1 MSETETLFAALRQSA
16 DEAVVDML
24 ERMVRDAPDPA
35 LNKINALDL
44 AAREGLGEER
54 VIAALLNA
62 VGLGMFEM
70 TWNVMCPSC
79 AGVLSANRS
88 LKTLDRA
95 QYNCAFCAAGYETT
109 LDNLVEVTFTVSPR
123 LRKIPAHSPDEL
135 SAAEYLR
142 QIFWSSAID
151 LPADLERL
159 LGEVTLESVELPP
172 GERAIVS
179 LQLPKGALIVFD
191 PVTHTAQF
199 LDVGGEEA
207 SERQNLS
214 VIFNKVPAPVDSVA
228 LRPGPLR
235 LVLENRTEGRVL
247 PAIWV
252 ANQALDDLLKR
263 RKPNLSAKRLL
274 TNQTFRDI
282 YRTQTLAI
290 GQRLKILSLTF
301 LFSDLKDSTGL
312 YDRVGDLVAFDLV
325 NEHFRLLQEI
335 IASERG
341 AVVKTIGDAVMA
353 TFETPDRAIAAAI
366 RMREAMGDLGA
377 ERQHQSL
384 HLKMGIH
391 EGSCLAVILNEQQ
404 DYFGQTV
411 NIASRVQGLA
421 ASRSIM
427 VTESVVE
434 NRSEEHTSELQSR
447 FDLVCRLLL
456 EKKKTL
462 PSFTVTLSNYNVDDI
477 SLVVFKTGSEEAG
490 VQEVITSLSAKNF
503 DYCRE
508 IPH

>member
-16 DEAVVDML
+16 EEAVVDML
-24 ERMVRDAPDPA
+24 ERMVREAPDHA
-35 LNKINALDL
+35 LNKMNALEL
-44 AAREGLGEER
+44 AARDGLDEER
-54 VIAALLNA
+54 VIATLLNA

-79 AGVLSANRS
+79 AGVLSANKS
-88 LKTLDRA
+88 LKTLNSP

-123 LRKIPAHSPDEL
+123 LRKIAAHAPDEL
-135 SAAEYLR
+135 SAAEYYR

-151 LPADLERL
+151 LPGDPEKL
-159 LGEVTLESVELPP
+159 LAEVTLEMVDLPP
-172 GERAIVS
+172 GERAILS
-179 LQLPKGALIVFD
+179 LQAPEGTLIVFD
-191 PVTHTAQF
+191 PVTHAAQF
-199 LDVGGEEA
+199 IEVKGEET

-214 VIFNKVPAPVDSVA
+214 VLFNKVQVPVEAVA

-235 LVLENRTEGRVL
+235 LALENRTDSRVL
-247 PAIWV
+247 PAVWV
-252 ANQALDDLLKR
+252 ANAALDAILTR
-263 RKPNLSAKRLL
+263 RKPVLTATRLL

-282 YRTQTLAI
+282 YRTDTLAI

-301 LFSDLKDSTGL
+301 LFSDLRGSTEL
-312 YDRVGDLVAFDLV
+312 YERVGDLTAFDLV

-366 RMREAMGDLGA
+366 RMREAMSDLGA
-377 ERQHQSL
+377 DRQHQSL
-384 HLKMGIH
+384 SLKMGIH
-391 EGSCLAVILNEQQ
+391 EGSCLAVTLNAHQ

-421 ASRSIM
+421 TSRSIV
-427 VTESVVE
+427 VTEQVVE
-434 NRSEEHTSELQSR
+434 NTRARS
-447 FDLVCRLLL
+447 LL
-456 EKKKTL
+456 ESKGLK
-462 PSFTVTLSNYNVDDI
+462 PIPQSVALSGIADRVSVYEI
-477 SLVVFKTGSEEAG
+477 S
-490 VQEVITSLSAKNF
+490 
-503 DYCRE
+503 
-508 IPH
+508 

>member
-1 MSETETLFAALRQSA
+1 MSETETSFAALRQSA
-16 DEAVVDML
+16 DEKVVDVL
-24 ERMVRDAPDPA
+24 ERMVRDAPDHA
-35 LNKINALDL
+35 LNKMNALDL
-44 AAREGLGEER
+44 AAKEGLDEER

-70 TWNVMCPSC
+70 TWNLMCPSC
-79 AGVLSANRS
+79 AGVLSANKS
-88 LKTLDRA
+88 LKTLDRE
-95 QYNCAFCAAGYETT
+95 QYHCAFCAAGYETT

-123 LRKIPAHSPDEL
+123 LRKIAAHSPDEL
-135 SAAEYLR
+135 SAAEYYR

-151 LPADLERL
+151 LPADLDKL
-159 LGEVTLESVELPP
+159 LREVTLESVDLPA
-172 GERAIVS
+172 GERAILS
-179 LQLPKGALIVFD
+179 LQVPKGTLIVFD

-214 VIFNKVPAPVDSVA
+214 VIFNKVQVPVDTVA

-235 LVLENRTEGRVL
+235 LALENRTEGRVL
-247 PAIWV
+247 PAVWL

-263 RKPNLSAKRLL
+263 RKPILTAKRLL

-312 YDRVGDLVAFDLV
+312 YNRVGDLVAFDLV

-341 AVVKTIGDAVMA
+341 AIVKTIGDAVMA

-366 RMREAMGDLGA
+366 RMREAMSDLGA

-434 NRSEEHTSELQSR
+434 NAQSR
-447 FDLVCRLLL
+447 ALL
-456 EKKKTL
+456 E
-462 PSFTVTLSNYNVDDI
+462 SNGLKPTRKSVALTGIADKVSVYEI
-477 SLVVFKTGSEEAG
+477 S
-490 VQEVITSLSAKNF
+490 
-503 DYCRE
+503 
-508 IPH
+508 

>member
-1 MSETETLFAALRQSA
+1 MNEAETLFAALRQSA
-16 DEAVVDML
+16 DDDVVDML
-24 ERMVRDAPDPA
+24 ERMVREAPDHA

-44 AAREGLGEER
+44 AAREGIDEER

-62 VGLGMFEM
+62 VGLGIFEM

-79 AGVLSANRS
+79 AGVLSANKS
-88 LKTLDRA
+88 LKTVDRT
-95 QYNCAFCAAGYETT
+95 QYSCAFCAAGYETT

-123 LRKIPAHSPDEL
+123 VRKIAAHSPDEL
-135 SAAEYLR
+135 SAAEYYR

-151 LPADLERL
+151 LPADLEKL
-159 LGEVTLESVELPP
+159 LREITLDSVDLPP
-172 GERAIVS
+172 GERAILS
-179 LQLPKGALIVFD
+179 LQLPKGSLIVFD

-199 LDVGGEEA
+199 LDVSGEEA

-214 VIFNKVPAPVDSVA
+214 VIINKVQVPVDTVA
-228 LRPGPLR
+228 LHPGR
-235 LVLENRTEGRVL
+235 LHLALENRTESRVL
-247 PAIWV
+247 PAVWV

-263 RKPNLSAKRLL
+263 RKPILTATRLL

-282 YRTQTLAI
+282 YRTDTLAI

-301 LFSDLKDSTGL
+301 LFSDLKDSTEL

-353 TFETPDRAIAAAI
+353 TFETPDRAVAAAI
-366 RMREAMGDLGA
+366 RMREAMSDLGA

-384 HLKMGIH
+384 RLKMGIH
-391 EGSCLAVILNEQQ
+391 EGSCLAVTLNAQQ

-421 ASRSIM
+421 ASRSIV

-434 NRSEEHTSELQSR
+434 NADARA
-447 FDLVCRLLL
+447 LL
-456 EKKKTL
+456 ETNGLKPTL
-462 PSFTVTLSNYNVDDI
+462 RHVALSGIADKVSVYEI
-477 SLVVFKTGSEEAG
+477 S
-490 VQEVITSLSAKNF
+490 
-503 DYCRE
+503 
-508 IPH
+508 

>member
-1 MSETETLFAALRQSA
+1 MSETETSFAALRQSA
-16 DEAVVDML
+16 DEKVVDVL
-24 ERMVRDAPDPA
+24 ERMVRDAPDHA
-35 LNKINALDL
+35 LNKMNALDL
-44 AAREGLGEER
+44 AAKEGLDEER

-70 TWNVMCPSC
+70 TWNLMCPSC
-79 AGVLSANRS
+79 AGVLSANKS
-88 LKTLDRA
+88 LKTLDRE
-95 QYNCAFCAAGYETT
+95 QYHCAFCAAGYETT

-123 LRKIPAHSPDEL
+123 LRKIAAHSPDEL
-135 SAAEYLR
+135 SAAEYYR

-151 LPADLERL
+151 LPADLDKL
-159 LGEVTLESVELPP
+159 LREVTLESVDLPA
-172 GERAIVS
+172 GERAILS
-179 LQLPKGALIVFD
+179 LQVPKGTLIVFD

-214 VIFNKVPAPVDSVA
+214 VIFNKVQVPVDTVA

-235 LVLENRTEGRVL
+235 LALENRTEGRVL
-247 PAIWV
+247 PAVWLT
-252 ANQALDDLLKR
+252 NQALDDLLKR
-263 RKPNLSAKRLL
+263 RKPILTAKRLL

-312 YDRVGDLVAFDLV
+312 YNRVGDLVAFDLV

-341 AVVKTIGDAVMA
+341 AIVKTIGDAVMA

-366 RMREAMGDLGA
+366 RMREAMSDLGA

-434 NRSEEHTSELQSR
+434 NAQSR
-447 FDLVCRLLL
+447 ALL
-456 EKKKTL
+456 E
-462 PSFTVTLSNYNVDDI
+462 SNGLKPTRKSVALTGIADKVSVYEI
-477 SLVVFKTGSEEAG
+477 S
-490 VQEVITSLSAKNF
+490 
-503 DYCRE
+503 
-508 IPH
+508 

>member
-1 MSETETLFAALRQSA
+1 MSETETLFVALRQSA
-16 DEAVVDML
+16 DQAVVDML
-24 ERMVRDAPDPA
+24 ERMVRDAPDHA
-35 LNKINALDL
+35 LNKMNALDL
-44 AAREGLGEER
+44 AAKGGVGEER

-79 AGVLSANRS
+79 AGVLSANKS

-95 QYNCAFCAAGYETT
+95 QYNCAFCAVGYETT

-123 LRKIPAHSPDEL
+123 VRKIAAHSPDEL
-135 SAAEYLR
+135 SAAEYYR
-142 QIFWSSAID
+142 QIFWSSAIE
-151 LPADLERL
+151 LPADVQKLLE
-159 LGEVTLESVELPP
+159 EVTLETVDLPP
-172 GERAIVS
+172 GERAILS
-179 LQLPKGALIVFD
+179 LHVPEGTLIVFD

-199 LDVGGEEA
+199 LDVSGEEA

-214 VIFNKVPAPVDSVA
+214 VIFNKVQVPVDSVA

-235 LVLENRTEGRVL
+235 LALENRTESRVL

-252 ANQALDDLLKR
+252 ANQALDDILKR
-263 RKPNLSAKRLL
+263 RKPILTAKRLL

-282 YRTQTLAI
+282 YRTDTLAI

-301 LFSDLKDSTGL
+301 LFSDLRGSTEL
-312 YDRVGDLVAFDLV
+312 YERVGDLTAFDLV

-366 RMREAMGDLGA
+366 RMREAMSDLGA

-384 HLKMGIH
+384 SLKMGIH
-391 EGSCLAVILNEQQ
+391 EGSCLAVTLNAQQ

-421 ASRSIM
+421 ASRSIV

-434 NRSEEHTSELQSR
+434 NAQARS
-447 FDLVCRLLL
+447 LL
-456 EKKKTL
+456 ETKGLKPT
-462 PSFTVTLSNYNVDDI
+462 PRRVALSGIADKVSVYEI
-477 SLVVFKTGSEEAG
+477 S
-490 VQEVITSLSAKNF
+490 
-503 DYCRE
+503 
-508 IPH
+508 